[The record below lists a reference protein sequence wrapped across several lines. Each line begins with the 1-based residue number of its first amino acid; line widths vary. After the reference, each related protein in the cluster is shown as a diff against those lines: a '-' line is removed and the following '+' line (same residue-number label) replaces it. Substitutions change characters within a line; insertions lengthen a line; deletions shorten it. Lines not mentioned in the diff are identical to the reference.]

1 MTTKNYIDT
10 IREKYPNTY
19 IGLITY
25 LIDIFPPDRLLV
37 KKFETYP
44 LEIMVSYFIRYIEYR
59 KVNFLEALCNTS
71 IDNVA
76 DNHESLRV
84 KTVTLILY
92 RLEKNITPFEGQ
104 PF

>member
-1 MTTKNYIDT
+1 MSTKEYIDT

-59 KVNFLEALCNTS
+59 KVNFLEALCNTQ
-71 IDNVA
+71 IDSVGST
-76 DNHESLRV
+76 HEQLRV
-84 KTVTLILY
+84 KTVTHILH